1 MAMFENEVLESDDAL
16 VAELALSKTTERRFP
31 EPSEAKGGNALVEPK
46 PGPKGRYKRTE
57 SQMIASL
64 NGSPMKE
71 SAYVLDRIAKLE
83 DKISELMGAVS
94 QKSREYIIAERPD
107 LAKY

>member
-1 MAMFENEVLESDDAL
+1 MFENEVLEVEECSP
-16 VAELALSKTTERRFP
+16 P
-31 EPSEAKGGNALVEPK
+31 EPSAALGILNVITDETKHLRITESK
-46 PGPKGRYKRTE
+46 PGPKGRVKRTE
-57 SQMIASL
+57 AQMIASM

-94 QKSREYIIAERPD
+94 QKSREYILAERPE
-107 LAKY
+107 LSKY